1 MNKMK
6 LKFLALMVLATFS
19 VAAQAAVDNLVVNG
33 GFEDGNAGFVS
44 DYSFSNNLW
53 DEGKFFIGA
62 DPRAT
67 HPNFMSMPAQEGN
80 QMMIVNGA
88 GTPNTSVWGQSGI
101 TVLANTTYYFSTWVA
116 SVTPTFPADLS
127 FSINGSSVG
136 SLLATADG
144 GWKQFYATWNSGS
157 NTTANLNLV
166 NLNLATG
173 GNDFALDNIS
183 MSATAPVPEPETYA
197 LMGMG
202 LLGLM
207 AARRRKLQ
215 ATK

>member
-1 MNKMK
+1 
-6 LKFLALMVLATFS
+6 
-19 VAAQAAVDNLVVNG
+19 
-33 GFEDGNAGFVS
+33 
-44 DYSFSNNLW
+44 
-53 DEGKFFIGA
+53 
-62 DPRAT
+62 
-67 HPNFMSMPAQEGN
+67 
-80 QMMIVNGA
+80 MMIVNGTDVLNA
-88 GTPNTSVWGQSGI
+88 SVWGQTGL

-116 SVTPTFPADLS
+116 SVTPSAPAELS

-136 SLLATADG
+136 SLIATADG
-144 GWKQFYATWNSGS
+144 GWNQFYATWNSGS

-166 NLNLATG
+166 NLNLAKS

-197 LMGMG
+197 LMGLG
-202 LLGLM
+202 LVGLM